1 MIKSVSRSLKLKTA
15 TPSIPTVQ
23 AVSQPGERLILFA
36 LWLLVFSA
44 SSQIMIISPMLPQIG
59 AQLKIPEAWQGTLV
73 SSYALMVGV
82 CALVTGPISDK
93 FGRRR
98 VLLAGTGL
106 MTLAL
111 ALHAAAAS
119 YAALLLMRALAGAA
133 GGVLSGAA
141 VSYVGDYFP
150 YERRGWANGLIMSST
165 AMGQILGVPLG
176 TLLAGRYGFRA
187 PFLLFALTMGATF
200 LLIWRFVPQPKVRR
214 STGRLTI
221 RVAFKSYVELLRR
234 PATLAAA
241 ATYAL
246 MFLSIALYVIYL
258 PTWLT
263 IEHKA
268 SPAQIA
274 SLFLV
279 GGIANAMT
287 GPAAGKLSDRLGRK
301 ALILSSCGGLI
312 VLMLS
317 TTFLVRAFWV
327 AYPLFFLLMM
337 FVAARMS
344 PLQALLSALVED
356 EQRGKLLSLA
366 ISVGQ
371 LGFAAGGALAGI
383 AYTRHGYVSN
393 TMAAAVAVFLMAL
406 LVWRYLPE
414 PNLVGRLSA
423 PHIAPDG

>member
-1 MIKSVSRSLKLKTA
+1 MSRSLKLKTS

-150 YERRGWANGLIMSST
+150 YERRGWANGWIMSST

-200 LLIWRFVPQPKVRR
+200 LLIWRFVPQPVVRR

-221 RVAFKSYVELLRR
+221 RVALKSYVELLKR
-234 PATLAAA
+234 PATVAAA

-263 IEHKA
+263 IEH
-268 SPAQIA
+268 
-274 SLFLV
+274 
-279 GGIANAMT
+279 
-287 GPAAGKLSDRLGRK
+287 
-301 ALILSSCGGLI
+301 
-312 VLMLS
+312 
-317 TTFLVRAFWV
+317 
-327 AYPLFFLLMM
+327 
-337 FVAARMS
+337 
-344 PLQALLSALVED
+344 
-356 EQRGKLLSLA
+356 
-366 ISVGQ
+366 
-371 LGFAAGGALAGI
+371 
-383 AYTRHGYVSN
+383 
-393 TMAAAVAVFLMAL
+393 
-406 LVWRYLPE
+406 
-414 PNLVGRLSA
+414 
-423 PHIAPDG
+423 

>member
-150 YERRGWANGLIMSST
+150 YERRGWANGWIMSST

-200 LLIWRFVPQPKVRR
+200 LLVWRFVPQPEVRR
-214 STGRLTI
+214 SIGRLTI
-221 RVAFKSYVELLRR
+221 RVALKSYVELLRR
-234 PATLAAA
+234 PATVAAA

-263 IEHKA
+263 IKHGA

-274 SLFLV
+274 SLFLA

-287 GPAAGKLSDRLGRK
+287 GPVAGRLSDVLGRK
-301 ALILSSCGGLI
+301 ALILSSCAGLI
-312 VLMLS
+312 VLMLA

-344 PLQALLSALVED
+344 PFQALLSGLVED

-383 AYTRHGYVSN
+383 AFTRHGYASN
-393 TMAAAVAVFLMAL
+393 TIAAAAAVFLMAL
-406 LVWRYLPE
+406 LVWRYPPE
-414 PNLVGRLSA
+414 PNRVGRLSA
-423 PHIAPDG
+423 LPVDPDG